1 MQFQSKINQH
11 LIIIINSS
19 NPDAKIIE
27 SCGEERADELLVLQ
41 SIYGEE
47 NVVDFGDVD
56 IMDGFVSTLQIR
68 LFATESP
75 DIQIG
80 VLDVCF
86 KEEKQEEKKSKF

>member
-1 MQFQSKINQH
+1 M
-11 LIIIINSS
+11 
-19 NPDAKIIE
+19 
-27 SCGEERADELLVLQ
+27 LQ

-86 KEEKQEEKKSKF
+86 KEEKQEKNLKFFVFFKKRHFYHRVILNSLLH